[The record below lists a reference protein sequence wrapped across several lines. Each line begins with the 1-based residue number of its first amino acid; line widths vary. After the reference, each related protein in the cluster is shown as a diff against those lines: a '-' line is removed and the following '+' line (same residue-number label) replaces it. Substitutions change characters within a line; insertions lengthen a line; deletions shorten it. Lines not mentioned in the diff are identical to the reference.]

1 MQTYQ
6 FVDSTFMP
14 NEASL
19 GRGPANDQVLG
30 WRCAPGISDVVDLF
44 GGGTVPDIINVLTV
58 YCITI
63 KKCN

>member
-1 MQTYQ
+1 
-6 FVDSTFMP
+6 MP

-63 KKCN
+63 KKYN